1 MYYKIK
7 PGDDIGNNCGF
18 ALLSKD
24 GIKKLTPVF
33 GGHSLR
39 KSAGNPF
46 HQSRR
51 RDIFQ
56 LQLYYEAA
64 IAATGNENLEGL
76 RVLDVGCGQGNCLEF
91 LTLNFRPDFALGI
104 DTNER

>member
-7 PGDDIGNNCGF
+7 PSDDIGKNCGF

-33 GGHSLR
+33 GGRSLK
-39 KSAGNPF
+39 KSADNPF

-51 RDIFQ
+51 NDIFQ
-56 LQLYYEAA
+56 L
-64 IAATGNENLEGL
+64 
-76 RVLDVGCGQGNCLEF
+76 
-91 LTLNFRPDFALGI
+91 
-104 DTNER
+104 

>member
-46 HQSRR
+46 H
-51 RDIFQ
+51 
-56 LQLYYEAA
+56 
-64 IAATGNENLEGL
+64 
-76 RVLDVGCGQGNCLEF
+76 
-91 LTLNFRPDFALGI
+91 
-104 DTNER
+104 